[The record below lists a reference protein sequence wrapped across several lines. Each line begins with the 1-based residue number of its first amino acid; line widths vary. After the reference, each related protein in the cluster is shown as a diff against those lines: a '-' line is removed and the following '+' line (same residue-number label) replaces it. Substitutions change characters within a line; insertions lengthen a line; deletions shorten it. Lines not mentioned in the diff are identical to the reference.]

1 MPMLKYFLNEKAKS
15 AGLVLKVPRP
25 MDAGFDLP
33 SLEDVT
39 IPANGFALLSTGVH
53 LGIPEGWVGL
63 IRDRSSLALKGCAT
77 TAGVIDAS
85 YRGEVKIA
93 MHNLGKDPLVIK
105 TGDRIA
111 QCLVVPHLVGTESM
125 EVSSQDELGTTE
137 RGAGGFGSTGR

>member
-1 MPMLKYFLNEKAKS
+1 MLKYYLNEKAKV
-15 AGLVLKVPRP
+15 AGLALKVPRQ

-39 IPANGFALLSTGVH
+39 IPAGGFALLSTGVH

-63 IRDRSSLALKGCAT
+63 IRDRSSMALKGGAC

-93 MHNLGKDPLVIK
+93 MHNLGKEALVLK

-111 QCLVVPHLVGTESM
+111 QCVVIPHLVGSESQ
-125 EVSSQDELGTTE
+125 EVSTEVELGNTE
-137 RGAGGFGSTGR
+137 RGTGGFGSTGR